1 MAWGLVVSAGI
12 GLVGS
17 YLSSK
22 KSGSTSGSSAT
33 PQVYD
38 PYGPYRNQ
46 AAQQLNDLMQNPNNI
61 QKLPEYGAALTAASR
76 ASASQGYNGSGNAL
90 VAAAMAGGQVYQQA
104 FNNLALLSGAGQSP
118 AQAKAASSQQA
129 DYNQQANNQMWG
141 QVGNTIGQ
149 VVNGM
154 NNGNSGG
161 YNNYSAALDVSAG
174 APSASYD
181 YGSVPDVS
189 MPMSAPMPVNS
200 FDGG

>member
-1 MAWGLVVSAGI
+1 MAWGLVASAGI

-17 YLSSK
+17 MLS
-22 KSGSTSGSSAT
+22 GGGDSTSNSSST

-46 AAQQLNDLMQNPNNI
+46 AAQQLNELMKNPSSI
-61 QKLPEYGAALTAASR
+61 SSLPEYSAALTAAGR

-118 AQAKAASSQQA
+118 AQAKVASSGQA

-141 QVGNTIGQ
+141 QIGNTIGQ
-149 VVNGM
+149 VF
-154 NNGNSGG
+154 NNLGNNTSNPGG
-161 YNNYSAALDVSAG
+161 YTTYN
-174 APSASYD
+174 APIEVD
-181 YGSVPDVS
+181 PGQPQVQ
-189 MPMSAPMPVNS
+189 
-200 FDGG
+200 FDSSSIPNVF

>member
-1 MAWGLVVSAGI
+1 MAWGLVASAGI

-17 YLSSK
+17 MLSGGGG
-22 KSGSTSGSSAT
+22 GSTSNNSAT

-46 AAQQLNDLMQNPNNI
+46 AAQQLNALMKDPNSIQN
-61 QKLPEYGAALTAASR
+61 LPEYSAAMQAASR

-141 QVGNTIGQ
+141 QIGNTVGQ
-149 VVNGM
+149 LVN
-154 NNGNSGG
+154 NLGNSNSPGG
-161 YNNYSAALDVSAG
+161 YTTYNPSIQVDPGS
-174 APSASYD
+174 PSAQFD
-181 YGSVPDVS
+181 YNSIPNINTGLAGVS
-189 MPMSAPMPVNS
+189 TW
-200 FDGG
+200 GG